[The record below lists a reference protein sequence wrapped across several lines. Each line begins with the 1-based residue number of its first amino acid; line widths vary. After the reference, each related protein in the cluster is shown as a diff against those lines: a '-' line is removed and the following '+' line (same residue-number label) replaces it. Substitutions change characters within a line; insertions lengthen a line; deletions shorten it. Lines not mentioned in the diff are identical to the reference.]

1 MNEYKVMDD
10 FALCQKLKMFWH
22 FLIFAN
28 TGPYGAGNVKK
39 LLLQF
44 DPISAKL
51 YDNWGS
57 HKGT

>member
-51 YDNWGS
+51 YDN
-57 HKGT
+57 